1 MSPADGR
8 VVNFGV
14 IEGGR
19 IQSIKG
25 ATYSL
30 EALLQGAGSTEGQDE
45 KPHGLARH
53 PHDVDDAKIDEK
65 EFANVNGIS
74 YSLAELMGQT
84 GDESAAA
91 SGAQARTGSPKDAS
105 ISDAEANK
113 HRDAPK
119 RSLSGDVAVATEI
132 AKAAFEPREGNKL
145 CFAVIYLAPG
155 DYHRFHS
162 PTNWVVERRRH
173 FAGPS
178 LSLLSLS
185 FSRSRSSRTD
195 CILLAVRRRALLGVA
210 LDGRQARRPVR
221 PQRARRPPR
230 PVALRLLLDDARRR
244 DQRRQHPGQL

>member
-8 VVNFGV
+8 VINFGV

-30 EALLQGAGSTEGQDE
+30 EALLQGAGAATSEGQE
-45 KPHGLARH
+45 GKQLGMPPH
-53 PHDVDDAKIDEK
+53 PHDVEGAKIDEK

-84 GDESAAA
+84 GDKSTE
-91 SGAQARTGSPKDAS
+91 SGAQGPPAKDAS

-145 CFAVIYLAPG
+145 CFSVIYLAPG

-173 FAGPS
+173 FAGASTSHVCRGS
-178 LSLLSLS
+178 LVLT
-185 FSRSRSSRTD
+185 R
-195 CILLAVRRRALLGVA
+195 
-210 LDGRQARRPVR
+210 
-221 PQRARRPPR
+221 
-230 PVALRLLLDDARRR
+230 
-244 DQRRQHPGQL
+244 